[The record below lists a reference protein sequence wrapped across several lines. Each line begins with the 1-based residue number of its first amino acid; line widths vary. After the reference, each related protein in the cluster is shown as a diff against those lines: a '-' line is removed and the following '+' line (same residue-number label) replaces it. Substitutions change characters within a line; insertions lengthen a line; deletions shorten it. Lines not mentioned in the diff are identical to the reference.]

1 MSHATPRTWMTVA
14 EVADHI
20 RCAEKSIRRWMA
32 ERGLPHYR
40 IGGKLL
46 FRTTEVDAWVR
57 RHRNRPCST

>member
-1 MSHATPRTWMTVA
+1 MTVA